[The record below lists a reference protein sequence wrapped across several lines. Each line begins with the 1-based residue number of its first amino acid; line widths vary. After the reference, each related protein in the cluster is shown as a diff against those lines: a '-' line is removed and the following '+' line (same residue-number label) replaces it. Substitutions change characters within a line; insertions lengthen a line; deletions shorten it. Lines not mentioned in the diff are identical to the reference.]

1 MDINNVFKD
10 TTIKKLNSL
19 YPDIENIYDKLEL
32 CINFTFNNIDSNFK
46 KIYTEDYC
54 LLDNTNN
61 NSNEFLLLL
70 ESYSISINFKKVD
83 IFNFIKLRI
92 LDFCIKY
99 SKFSKTEM
107 LEYCSFKNSVLNKTK
122 LYTYQY
128 KIKKDVFYEEFVINC
143 YDAKILNTIFGIFDN
158 CNIDKLTV
166 YNKDYLQEFL
176 KYNYKFETCTP
187 SFDWNSVKEKLIND
201 FDLKKSI
208 KLQEIYDN
216 ILLKTINTLNYF
228 YYSGEFYD
236 FENFYD
242 SKEFT
247 DSLNEA
253 ISSAWISSFESYRN
267 DFLEEDYY

>member
-1 MDINNVFKD
+1 
-10 TTIKKLNSL
+10 
-19 YPDIENIYDKLEL
+19 
-32 CINFTFNNIDSNFK
+32 
-46 KIYTEDYC
+46 
-54 LLDNTNN
+54 
-61 NSNEFLLLL
+61 
-70 ESYSISINFKKVD
+70 
-83 IFNFIKLRI
+83 
-92 LDFCIKY
+92 
-99 SKFSKTEM
+99 
-107 LEYCSFKNSVLNKTK
+107 
-122 LYTYQY
+122 
-128 KIKKDVFYEEFVINC
+128 
-143 YDAKILNTIFGIFDN
+143 
-158 CNIDKLTV
+158 
-166 YNKDYLQEFL
+166 QEFL